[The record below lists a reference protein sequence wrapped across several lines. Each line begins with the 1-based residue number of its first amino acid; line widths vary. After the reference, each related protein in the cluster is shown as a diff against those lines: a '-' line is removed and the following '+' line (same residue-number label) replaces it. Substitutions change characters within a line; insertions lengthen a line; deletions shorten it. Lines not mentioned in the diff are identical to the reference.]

1 MAVDPAELAT
11 EQEYFDRAAAELEK
25 FVANL
30 ATAPTAAGNTKAGRS
45 LRLEAEGARNLLD
58 RQDPIAFGRF
68 VDGDGTWYVGKRS
81 VNDEEKEIL
90 VVNWQSPA
98 ARPYYQATAAD
109 PGTVLSKR
117 TYEAPHNRI
126 KDWQDISL
134 ALVAEQLESLAD
146 EEFIRRDDA
155 VLSSLDRTR
164 DNEMRDIVSTIQASQ
179 DGVVRSPVD
188 QLLIVQGGPGT
199 GKTAV
204 ALHRVSWILFNHRE
218 ITPGDVLVVGP
229 NPTFGRYIR
238 KVLPDLGD
246 HDVVHR
252 DLTALGPVISTG
264 AKDDDAIARIKG
276 SARMAGLLARGLR
289 ARIRVPEERIS
300 TSEFELQVEAAATAV
315 RRGVAAME
323 RSTYSEGRQ
332 EARRVIASALRR
344 PGGGATASAAAVEQ
358 ALERIWPSLSP
369 AQFLRELLGSRE
381 RLLEAAGTDFT
392 AAEVSA
398 LYRQSA
404 EKVGQEP
411 WTDADVAALD
421 EAQDLLTGQPSTYRH
436 IVVDEAQDLTPMQV
450 RSLRRLSATGSM
462 TLVGD
467 LAQSTGPGARD
478 SWDDVLSDLQT
489 ELPSQVAA
497 LDIGYRVPRQVMKLA
512 ERLLPQIAPTLAA
525 PRVIR
530 DVDEGPDL
538 QVHEPDDLALQ
549 AVVAAQQ
556 HASRGLFVGVVVP
569 DSHRSDLVASLSRR
583 GVVWSDGSSGS
594 LGQSGINVVDPVTA
608 KGLEFD
614 AVVVVSPGEIAQL
627 PNGLRLLYIAL
638 TRTTKLLTVVS
649 ELDHLPGLSAA
660 QLAPGATAKT
670 LPVASATDDESLVAA
685 PPVAPSPTPKDP
697 DPDPAARHSTST
709 EAPAASTRDPE
720 PTEKPASQASF
731 TAPRRTDS
739 AAASAVSGPQR
750 APQGGLEETVV
761 TASVQELSRQ
771 LLDAVPQ
778 HLHAAVLDGVRER
791 LGISPEDY
799 LEFLA

>member
-1 MAVDPAELAT
+1 MAVDPGELAT

-58 RQDPIAFGRF
+58 SQDPVAFGRF
-68 VDGDGTWYVGKRS
+68 VDGGGTWYIGKRS

-109 PGTVLSKR
+109 PGGVLSKR
-117 TYEAPHNRI
+117 TYDAPRNRI
-126 KDWQDISL
+126 RDWQDISL

-146 EEFIRRDDA
+146 EEFIRQDDS

-252 DLTALGPVISTG
+252 DLTALGPVVSTG

-344 PGGGATASAAAVEQ
+344 PGGGATASASAVEQ

-411 WTDADVAALD
+411 WTDADVAVLD
-421 EAQDLLTGQPSTYRH
+421 EAQDLLTGRPSTYRH

-450 RSLRRLSATGSM
+450 RSLRRLSGTGSM

-512 ERLLPQIAPTLAA
+512 EQLLPQIAPSLTA

-530 DVDEGPDL
+530 DFGDGPDL
-538 QVHEPDDLALQ
+538 QVHEPDDLALP

-556 HASRGLFVGVVVP
+556 HASHGLFVGMVVP
-569 DSHRSDLVASLSRR
+569 DSHRSDLITTLDRR
-583 GVVWSDGSSGS
+583 RVVWSDGSSGS

-614 AVVVVSPGEIAQL
+614 AVVVVSPGDIAQL

-638 TRTTKLLTVVS
+638 TRTTKLLTVIGDR
-649 ELDHLPGLSAA
+649 EHLPGLPVFP
-660 QLAPGATAKT
+660 LAPHTADKTVPAPASVEDETFGATGPDIPST
-670 LPVASATDDESLVAA
+670 TDDGAHTDSGMTHTQGTQARASSASPSEAAERSTRETSAA
-685 PPVAPSPTPKDP
+685 PPL
-697 DPDPAARHSTST
+697 
-709 EAPAASTRDPE
+709 
-720 PTEKPASQASF
+720 
-731 TAPRRTDS
+731 RTGS
-739 AAASAVSGPQR
+739 AAASTVSGNQR
-750 APQGGLEETVV
+750 APHGGLEETVV
-761 TASVQELSRQ
+761 AASVHELSRQ
-771 LLDAVPQ
+771 LLEAVPP

-799 LEFLA
+799 LEFLT